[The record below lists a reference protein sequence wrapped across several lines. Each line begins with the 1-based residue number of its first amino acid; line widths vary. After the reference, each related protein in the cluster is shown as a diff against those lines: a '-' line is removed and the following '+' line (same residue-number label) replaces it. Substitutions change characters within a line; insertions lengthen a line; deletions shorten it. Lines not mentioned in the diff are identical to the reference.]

1 MFDVSTVDV
10 GYDMVVEKFKN
21 TVDLSVMNTEEKI
34 DALTDEFVLEG
45 YKVIDPLVDVRV
57 TGYVSKE
64 RIRGIADSLFLS
76 ELSE

>member
-45 YKVIDPLVDVRV
+45 YKVIDPLVDVRIA
-57 TGYVSKE
+57 GYVSKE
-64 RIRGIADSLFLS
+64 RIRSIADSLSF
-76 ELSE
+76 E

>member
-1 MFDVSTVDV
+1 MFDVSVVDA

-45 YKVIDPLVDVRV
+45 YKVIDPLVDVRIA
-57 TGYVSKE
+57 GYVSKE
-64 RIRGIADSLFLS
+64 RIRSIVENFNVD
-76 ELSE
+76 